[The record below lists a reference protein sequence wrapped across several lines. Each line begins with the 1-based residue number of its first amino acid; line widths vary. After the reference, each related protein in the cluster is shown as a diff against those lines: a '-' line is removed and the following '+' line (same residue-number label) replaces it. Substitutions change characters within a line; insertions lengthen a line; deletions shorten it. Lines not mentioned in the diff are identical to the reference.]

1 MNKRY
6 ITKLGLEKL
15 IKELEE
21 LKGRRSEIV
30 ERIKIAKELGDLKEN
45 SEYSDARDSQ
55 AFNES
60 RISEIEDMLK
70 NIEVVENHTKSD
82 KIEIGSV
89 ITVKL
94 GNKIQDFE
102 LVGASEAKP
111 IEGKI
116 SIESPLGQAF
126 LNHKVGDDVLVK
138 VPKGEMK
145 YKILNVK

>member
-1 MNKRY
+1 MNKRF

-30 ERIKIAKELGDLKEN
+30 ERIKTAKELGDLKEN